1 MILNEFFVVG
11 GTVKEGVDCIK
22 EQHARDYRVRFTD
35 ALYLA
40 RSAVSASWTWRRS
53 SYSLGK

>member
-1 MILNEFFVVG
+1 MILNEIFVIG
-11 GTVKEGVDCIK
+11 GTVREGVDCIK

-40 RSAVSASWTWRRS
+40 RSAVSASWT
-53 SYSLGK
+53 